1 VTKKLIFLIVPLVL
15 VIALAGSFSA
25 GFVVGGTVH
34 GKNQLEPLDTTTNS
48 DDFKLMEEIFGQ
60 LSHAYVDKL
69 NQGKLIDGA
78 IDGMIG
84 ALKDPYTKHLKKT
97 DYKTFQE
104 HTSGHFGGVGM
115 ELGMRDDRLTVVA
128 PIKGTPAFKA
138 GVEAG
143 DVISKI
149 NGRSTKDMALEKA
162 VKLIRGEP
170 GTTIKLTFTR
180 NDEKPFEKE
189 LVREEIKLPNVDSKV
204 LDKDIGYIKL
214 HAFNGETAVDVR
226 RELDDL
232 KEKDIKA
239 LVIDLR
245 NNPGGLL
252 DEAVQVSSLFIKSGP
267 IVKVKSRSGQTDTL
281 TSTND
286 ADDQLPLVL
295 LVNNGSASA
304 SEIFAGAV
312 QDSERGVIVGEKTFG
327 KGSVQTVVPLS
338 DGSGL
343 VMTTAKYFTPS
354 GRSLNKN
361 GIKPDVVIKL
371 QDEDYHKTAGED
383 DPQLNKAKE
392 VIRDLLAGKSV
403 KKAS

>member
-1 VTKKLIFLIVPLVL
+1 VSKKLIFLIVSLLLVL
-15 VIALAGSFSA
+15 FVTGSFSA
-25 GFVVGGTVH
+25 GFVLGGVVH
-34 GKNQLEPLDTTTNS
+34 GRNQLEPLDTIGDS
-48 DDFKLMEEIFGQ
+48 GDFKLMQEIYGQ

-69 NQGKLIDGA
+69 NQRKLVDGA

-104 HTSGHFGGVGM
+104 HTAGHFGGVGM

-128 PIKGTPAFKA
+128 PIKDTPAYKA

-143 DVISKI
+143 DLITKI
-149 NGRSTKDMALEKA
+149 DGRSTKDMAIEKA

-170 GTTIKLTFTR
+170 GTAVTLTFTR
-180 NDEKPFEKE
+180 GEEKPFDKE
-189 LVREEIKLPNVDSKV
+189 LIREEIKLPNVSGKV
-204 LDKDIGYIKL
+204 LDKNIAYIKL
-214 HAFNGETAVDVR
+214 HAFNGETAADVR
-226 RELDDL
+226 RELDEL
-232 KEKDIKA
+232 KEKGIKGV
-239 LVIDLR
+239 VIDLR

-252 DEAVQVSSLFIKSGP
+252 DEAVQVSSLFIKNGP
-267 IVKVKSRSGQTDTL
+267 IVKVKSRSGKTDTF
-281 TSTND
+281 TSSND

-295 LVNNGSASA
+295 LVNKGSASA

-312 QDSERGVIVGEKTFG
+312 QDADRGVIVGEKTFG
-327 KGSVQTVVPLS
+327 KGSVQTVVPLT

-354 GRSLNKN
+354 GRSLNKD
-361 GIKPDVVIKL
+361 GVEPDVKVKL
-371 QDEDYHKTAGED
+371 KDEDYHQTTED
-383 DPQLNKAKE
+383 NDPQLNKAKE
-392 VIRDLLAGKSV
+392 VIRDLLAGKKV